1 MKPDTIKNI
10 ALVIGIIAVFCG
22 CIYLTGGKCGPSD
35 LDLYKMAAEPYE
47 N

>member
-1 MKPDTIKNI
+1 METIKNI
-10 ALVIGIIAVFCG
+10 ALVIGIIVTFCLS
-22 CIYLTGGKCGPSD
+22 IYITGGKCGPSD